1 MSSEDLEDLE
11 KLEDFEE
18 FTFCRRNSCCP
29 KLKRLSKDEFILE
42 DDYGG
47 SVRLSLEEII
57 IFVNDLPEK
66 YSIFKESI

>member
-1 MSSEDLEDLE
+1 MDIKDLEDL
-11 KLEDFEE
+11 EE

-29 KLKRLSKDEFILE
+29 KLRRLNQDEFILE

-57 IFVNDLPEK
+57 IFVNDLPKK
-66 YSIFKESI
+66 YSIFKE